1 MLRAEATVLIAI
13 LLTLEEQKC
22 LVFVKRLPFRYN
34 EIWDAWHH
42 GQFSQCLIYLER
54 ELRGDF
60 SHGKIVKQ
68 LFWTRLFSSCYF
80 FVTILALIITV
91 GPVVERGGWYAS
103 WELFYSF
110 VKAFPCNKSKVQLYC
125 LLENLTD
132 FRKVAETGVDTP
144 LVFIRKLCRN
154 LRSYSDFLKDFFVM
168 VASWIRLQSQLNIS
182 FQLVE
187 MVSVKGAKIWKK
199 ICTILF

>member
-22 LVFVKRLPFRYN
+22 LVFAKRLPFRYN

-54 ELRGDF
+54 GLRGDF

-68 LFWTRLFSSCYF
+68 LFWTRLFSSCRF
-80 FVTILALIITV
+80 FVTTLALIITV

-110 VKAFPCNKSKVQLYC
+110 VKAFPIRARYSYIPC
-125 LLENLTD
+125 LKIWPIFEKW
-132 FRKVAETGVDTP
+132 RKPV
-144 LVFIRKLCRN
+144 
-154 LRSYSDFLKDFFVM
+154 
-168 VASWIRLQSQLNIS
+168 WIRPWFL
-182 FQLVE
+182 
-187 MVSVKGAKIWKK
+187 
-199 ICTILF
+199 